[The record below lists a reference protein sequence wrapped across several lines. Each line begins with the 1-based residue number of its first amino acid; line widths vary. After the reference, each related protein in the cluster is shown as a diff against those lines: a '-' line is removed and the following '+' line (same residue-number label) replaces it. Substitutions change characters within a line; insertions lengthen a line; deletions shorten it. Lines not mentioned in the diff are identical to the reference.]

1 VAEPARSRPERAKPL
16 SDSVMQLWRHAGN
29 HLSLWHVRG
38 LELRCFAAPL
48 APEPRLEHAK
58 DLEELACEACRC
70 NSGGGFFV
78 LREPSSGASLEAA
91 SSCSPDSRRRTPNRA
106 PHSAAGPFLCLRC
119 LVRHQNLVRRQHRCG
134 GTQYGRHCR
143 PNRLKLL
150 HLSNFGRR
158 VQESPSIWSP
168 ECTVQRSPN
177 QQLVTSEGLWAQLL
191 ILVWPP

>member
-1 VAEPARSRPERAKPL
+1 LPPL
-16 SDSVMQLWRHAGN
+16 SLPSPAWNMPMTSRSSLVKPVAVTPVGAFSSSGNRH
-29 HLSLWHVRG
+29 R
-38 LELRCFAAPL
+38 
-48 APEPRLEHAK
+48 
-58 DLEELACEACRC
+58 
-70 NSGGGFFV
+70 V
-78 LREPSSGASLEAA
+78 LRWKQRL
-91 SSCSPDSRRRTPNRA
+91 SCSPDSRRRTPNRA

-191 ILVWPP
+191 ILVWPPQSADRGRSVQIYCRPNGAVSADG